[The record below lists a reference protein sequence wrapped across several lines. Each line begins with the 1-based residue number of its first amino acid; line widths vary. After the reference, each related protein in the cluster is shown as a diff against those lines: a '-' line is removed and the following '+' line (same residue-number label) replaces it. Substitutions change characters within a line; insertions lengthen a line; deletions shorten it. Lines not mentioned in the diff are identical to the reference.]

1 MQQNRVLPQNP
12 RRPALHRQQNRVKDA
27 FHFDFLAGEPPSGEK
42 LLALYAEAFPL
53 ELITS
58 NTETELKR
66 DGDGGEG
73 ADGSESSGQLC
84 LELSHSLLQ
93 GGGRRARGIESLHR
107 GPLQSFTLDL
117 VGTIVDTPETWQ
129 TALAAIDSEVTHTL
143 VMRTALIHL
152 PFRSLRKMGSLTS
165 VSLSGCQ
172 GLVSLPAHLF
182 GGLRELSSVDLSWCS
197 GLEALP
203 EDLFQDST
211 LLVTLNLHFCIR
223 LPSLP
228 ESLFDG
234 LTSLESLDVTG
245 CCRLQCLPA
254 ILTQT
259 GVNVAGAP
267 LSSADSLADG

>member
-1 MQQNRVLPQNP
+1 MPPVQPHPAPSWQARPTRSASAASLVAPTVLNRNAQGTLPHHQGKLSASSSASAFLIPQHASRRAQHMQQNRVLPQNP

-107 GPLQSFTLDL
+107 GRYNRSPWTWWVPSS
-117 VGTIVDTPETWQ
+117 TPPRRGKRLCPRS
-129 TALAAIDSEVTHTL
+129 TA
-143 VMRTALIHL
+143 
-152 PFRSLRKMGSLTS
+152 K
-165 VSLSGCQ
+165 
-172 GLVSLPAHLF
+172 
-182 GGLRELSSVDLSWCS
+182 
-197 GLEALP
+197 
-203 EDLFQDST
+203 
-211 LLVTLNLHFCIR
+211 
-223 LPSLP
+223 
-228 ESLFDG
+228 
-234 LTSLESLDVTG
+234 
-245 CCRLQCLPA
+245 
-254 ILTQT
+254 
-259 GVNVAGAP
+259 
-267 LSSADSLADG
+267 